1 MCCKF
6 AKSTVKAHNDDDDD
20 FVSRV
25 VKSFANLQVGN
36 NLGQP
41 TTTTTTTTK
50 TKLPQMAP
58 QVMKYVANFEGV
70 NRNYKCELSPHT
82 HTHYFCATFFLFL
95 LTSLSFSYVRH
106 LIGSP
111 SNCE

>member
-1 MCCKF
+1 MK
-6 AKSTVKAHNDDDDD
+6 VHNDDDDDDD

-25 VKSFANLQVGN
+25 VKSFVNLQVGN

-41 TTTTTTTTK
+41 PTTGE
-50 TKLPQMAP
+50 LPQMAP

-70 NRNYKCELSPHT
+70 NRNYKCELNPHT
-82 HTHYFCATFFLFL
+82 YTHTLLLCYFPSY
-95 LTSLSFSYVRH
+95 TSLSFSYVRH

>member
-1 MCCKF
+1 MK
-6 AKSTVKAHNDDDDD
+6 VHNDNDDDDDD

-25 VKSFANLQVGN
+25 VKSFVNLQLGN

-41 TTTTTTTTK
+41 TTTTK
-50 TKLPQMAP
+50 SKLPQVAP

-70 NRNYKCELSPHT
+70 NRNYKCELNPYTHI
-82 HTHYFCATFFLFL
+82 HTHYLCATFFLFL
-95 LTSLSFSYVRH
+95 LSSFSFSYVRH
-106 LIGSP
+106 LIASP